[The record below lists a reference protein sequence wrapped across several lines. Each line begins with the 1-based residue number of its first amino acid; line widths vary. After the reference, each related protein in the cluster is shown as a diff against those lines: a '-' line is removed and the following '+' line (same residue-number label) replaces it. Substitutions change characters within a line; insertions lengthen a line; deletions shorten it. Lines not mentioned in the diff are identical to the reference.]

1 MNEELTIED
10 QKANAFN
17 YVDKYINFHIRKGH
31 FTMEQLLDAIADHC
45 SVTTHK
51 ITHIARTQKESQE
64 RLLLDFGICTQE
76 QLNGMVKDYLTRA
89 EEAGLTFTEFL
100 IDSEENRLKWRR
112 FEILADENNLYIN
125 YNING

>member
-1 MNEELTIED
+1 MNELTIED

-17 YVDKYINFHIRKGH
+17 YVDKYIKFHIRKGH

-51 ITHIARTQKESQE
+51 ITHIERSEKDAHE
-64 RLLLDFGICTQE
+64 RLLFEFGICSQE
-76 QLNGMVKDYLTRA
+76 VLNKRVQDYLTRA

-100 IDSEENRLKWRR
+100 IDSEENRLEWRR
-112 FEILADENNLYIN
+112 LEIVADENNLYIN
-125 YNING
+125 YNINA